1 MTKTTTILYIF
12 TKKMSKLC
20 EEHNQKGNLK
30 IYFFAMGFR
39 VIILSFIKRYTRAIH
54 ISEIEINK
62 IYSFIKFTYSLFFI
76 NHSMIYFLRNIHQ
89 IYINWTKIIGK

>member
-39 VIILSFIKRYTRAIH
+39 VIILLLIKRYTRAIH

-62 IYSFIKFTYSLFFI
+62 IYSSIKFT
-76 NHSMIYFLRNIHQ
+76 
-89 IYINWTKIIGK
+89 

>member
-1 MTKTTTILYIF
+1 
-12 TKKMSKLC
+12 MSKLC
-20 EEHNQKGNLK
+20 EEEHNRKGNLK

-39 VIILSFIKRYTRAIH
+39 VIILLLIKRYTRAIH

-62 IYSFIKFTYSLFFI
+62 IYSFIKFTYSMFFI

-89 IYINWTKIIGK
+89 IYINWTKIIEK

>member
-1 MTKTTTILYIF
+1 
-12 TKKMSKLC
+12 MSKLC
-20 EEHNQKGNLK
+20 EEEHNRKGNLK

-39 VIILSFIKRYTRAIH
+39 VIILLLIKRYTSATH

-62 IYSFIKFTYSLFFI
+62 ICSFIKFTYSMLFI
-76 NHSMIYFLRNIHQ
+76 NHSMIYFLRNLHQ

>member
-20 EEHNQKGNLK
+20 EEHNQKGFKGNL
-30 IYFFAMGFR
+30 
-39 VIILSFIKRYTRAIH
+39 ILSFIKRYTRAIH

-62 IYSFIKFTYSLFFI
+62 IYNSIKFT
-76 NHSMIYFLRNIHQ
+76 
-89 IYINWTKIIGK
+89 